1 MENEK
6 REFYFDRNDEIEQI
20 GKRTMRKHCH
30 THFEIYYITKGNCC
44 YFIENKVYHLMPGDI
59 ILIPAGVMHNT
70 QYQNTVYSRMLISC
84 SEDFIPDIAKMRLD
98 SLLHLYRNPDIGK
111 DISDI
116 FARIEAEYSNRD
128 EMSEEFFRCC
138 TFLLFFLLLKNPN
151 LCAPQDDRHYV
162 EYALEYM
169 QNNFTE
175 DITLADI
182 SERYFVSPEHFS
194 RVFKQKTG
202 FNFSEYLNILR
213 LQKAEQMLKQLNTAS
228 MTEIAAAC
236 GFNDSNYFSLK
247 FKKNFGVSPKKF
259 QTSNKE
265 SK

>member
-1 MENEK
+1 MENGK
-6 REFYFDRNDEIEQI
+6 KEFYFDRSDEIEQI

-30 THFEIYYITKGNCC
+30 SHFEIYYITKGNCC

-84 SEDFIPDIAKMRLD
+84 SDHYIPNIVKSRLD
-98 SLLHLYRNPDIGK
+98 SLLHLYRNPN
-111 DISDI
+111 ISKEISEI
-116 FARIEAEYSNRD
+116 FKVIEAEQNNKD
-128 EMSEEFFRCC
+128 DISEEMFKCY
-138 TFLLFFLLLKNPN
+138 TFMLFSLLVRNPN
-151 LCAPQDDRHYV
+151 LCTPQEDRHYIDN
-162 EYALEYM
+162 ALEYL
-169 QNNFTE
+169 QNNFTNE
-175 DITLADI
+175 ITL
-182 SERYFVSPEHFS
+182 SEMATRHFVSPEHFS

-228 MTEIAAAC
+228 MTEIADAC

-247 FKKNFGVSPKKF
+247 FKKYFGISPKKF
-259 QTSNKE
+259 QTHNKD
-265 SK
+265 

>member
-1 MENEK
+1 MNIENK
-6 REFYFDRNDEIEQI
+6 EFYFDRNDEIEQI

-59 ILIPAGVMHNT
+59 ILIPSGVMHNT

-84 SEDFIPDIAKMRLD
+84 SEHYIPKIVKTHLD
-98 SLLHLYRNPDIGK
+98 SLLHLYRNPNIAK
-111 DISDI
+111 EISEI
-116 FARIEAEYSNRD
+116 FKKIEAEHASKDDLSDDMFQSYTCILFS
-128 EMSEEFFRCC
+128 
-138 TFLLFFLLLKNPN
+138 LLIRNPN
-151 LCAPQDDRHYV
+151 LCEPQEDRHYI
-162 EYALEYM
+162 ESALDYL
-169 QNNFTE
+169 QNNFTSE
-175 DITLADI
+175 ITLPDM
-182 SERYFVSPEHFS
+182 SKRYFVSPEHFS

-228 MTEIAAAC
+228 MTEIATAC

-247 FKKNFGVSPKKF
+247 FKKYFGISPKKF
-259 QTSNKE
+259 QTHNK
-265 SK
+265 

>member
-1 MENEK
+1 MSNEN

-30 THFEIYYITKGNCC
+30 SHFEIYYITKGNCC

-70 QYQNTVYSRMLISC
+70 QYQNTIYSRMLISC
-84 SEDFIPDIAKMRLD
+84 SDHYIPDEIKARLD
-98 SLLHLYRNPDIGK
+98 SILHLYRNPN
-111 DISDI
+111 ISGEISSI
-116 FARIEAEYSNRD
+116 FEKIEAEQANKDELSD
-128 EMSEEFFRCC
+128 EMFRAY
-138 TFLLFFLLLKNPN
+138 TLMLFSMLLRNPN
-151 LCAPQDDRHYV
+151 LCEPQEDRHYIDS
-162 EYALEYM
+162 ALDYL
-169 QNNFTE
+169 QNNFTD
-175 DITLADI
+175 DITLSEI
-182 SERYFVSPEHFS
+182 SKKYFVSPEHFS

-213 LQKAEQMLKQLNTAS
+213 LQKAEQMLKQLNTAP

-247 FKKNFGVSPKKF
+247 FKMFFGISPKKF
-259 QTSNKE
+259 QTN
-265 SK
+265 SKDY